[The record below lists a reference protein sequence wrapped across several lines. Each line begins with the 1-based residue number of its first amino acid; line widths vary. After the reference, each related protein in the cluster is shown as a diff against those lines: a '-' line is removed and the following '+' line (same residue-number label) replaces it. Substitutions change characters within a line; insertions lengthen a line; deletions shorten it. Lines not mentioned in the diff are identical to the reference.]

1 MIHIHR
7 TAKPAELTDELCAR
21 LTAEYKENKK
31 IVWNKPFIRNNL
43 LQMSHFKCCYCEKRI
58 GPGEPDMHVDHFKP
72 KSLYPEEVVEWTNL
86 NPSCPDCNRSKSEH
100 DTIRE
105 PIVNPCTEDPHEYFY
120 LKSYR
125 YKPIDT
131 APNSKA
137 RITIDILGLNETD
150 KKCIP
155 RYQMSNEILQILEQI
170 NLKAKECRTEIRT
183 DVRIRNRITKACRDI
198 LKMCCPDAEYSA
210 FTATDVHTD
219 ADYNELKTILQ
230 EENCWDEELEALD
243 QLSKT
248 CVFNDTDTI

>member
-7 TAKPAELTDELCAR
+7 IAKPAELTEDLCAR
-21 LTAEYKENKK
+21 LTEEYRNTKRA
-31 IVWNKPFIRNNL
+31 VWNKSFIRNNL
-43 LQMSHFKCCYCEKRI
+43 LQMSHSKCCYCEKRI

-86 NPSCPDCNRSKSEH
+86 FPSCPDCNRSKSEH

-105 PIVNPCTEDPHEYFY
+105 PIVNPCTEDPHQYFY
-120 LKSYR
+120 LKGYR

-131 APNSKA
+131 DPNSKA

-150 KKCIP
+150 KKCTP
-155 RYQMSNEILQILEQI
+155 RYQIANEILQKLERI
-170 NLKAKECRTEIRT
+170 CSEAKECRTEIRT
-183 DVRIRNRITKACRDI
+183 NIRKRNRITKSCRDI

-219 ADYNELKTILQ
+219 AEYRELKQLLQ
-230 EENCWDEELEALD
+230 EENCWSEELEALD
-243 QLSKT
+243 QLSQT
-248 CVFNDTDTI
+248 CILKNPTTF